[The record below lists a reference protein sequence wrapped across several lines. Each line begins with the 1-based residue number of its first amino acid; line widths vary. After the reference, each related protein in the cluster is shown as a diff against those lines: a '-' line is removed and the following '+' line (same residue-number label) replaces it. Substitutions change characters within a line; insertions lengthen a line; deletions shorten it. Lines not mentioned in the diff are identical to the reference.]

1 MVLYERLNFED
12 EFPQSIL
19 EGLSAL
25 QRKLLID
32 LIRRKHPQFWSRF
45 RCNGYGWN
53 NAKKQLNQFIT
64 EMNKTSFNHYGFS
77 ETVKRGDRAYV

>member
-1 MVLYERLNFED
+1 MVLYEQLNFED
-12 EFPQSIL
+12 ERSRLNLERLSI
-19 EGLSAL
+19 L

-32 LIRRKHPQFWSRF
+32 LIRQKRPQFWSRF
-45 RCNGYGWN
+45 RCNAYGWN